1 MKPYYRLNF
10 PVKQFINDDI
20 DLSDFPKT
28 FEPFA
33 DGTPR
38 LWGVKYYPN
47 EKILTQEF
55 IDFLASL
62 DFHPPHTHIFMG
74 PPQTE
79 LFIHKDAPS
88 SPTNAWAF
96 NFSWGTDSS
105 EMRWYEIN
113 EGQAPVV
120 KHTLTDRYVDT
131 WTADQ
136 CTLIDRAEMRLTATL
151 VRVDLAHH
159 AVNMG
164 TTTRWSASVRDQH
177 FWTWKE
183 AVKFFEPW
191 IVE

>member
-1 MKPYYRLNF
+1 MKTFYRLNF
-10 PVKQFINDDI
+10 PVAQFIKDNI
-20 DLSDFPKT
+20 DFDDFPRT

-55 IDFLASL
+55 INFLHEL

-74 PPQTE
+74 PANSE

-88 SPTNAWAF
+88 DPRNAWAF
-96 NFSWGTDSS
+96 NFSWGSESS
-105 EMRWYEIN
+105 EMRWYHIN
-113 EGQAPVV
+113 DSETPVV
-120 KHTLTDRYVDT
+120 KHTLTNRYVDT

-136 CTLIDRAEMRLTATL
+136 CTLIDRAPMLLTPTL

-159 AVNMG
+159 AANMG
-164 TTTRWSASVRDQH
+164 NTVRWSASVRDQH
-177 FWTWKE
+177 NWTWEE
-183 AVKFFEPW
+183 AVEFFKPW
-191 IVE
+191 IA